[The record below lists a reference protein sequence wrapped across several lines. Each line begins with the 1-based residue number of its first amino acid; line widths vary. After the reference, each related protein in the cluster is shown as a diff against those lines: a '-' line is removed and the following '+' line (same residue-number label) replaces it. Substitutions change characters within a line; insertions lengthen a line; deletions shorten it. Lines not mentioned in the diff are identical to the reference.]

1 MFDVISI
8 GSAIRDIIF
17 EIKPEHMPSCLYKE
31 KIDNQLLCFHY
42 GEKIEPKK
50 AYFSFGGGG
59 ANSAISFSRL
69 GLKSALCSSLGKDGT
84 ADVILD
90 HFKKEKVN
98 VSLINYDKSLH
109 TALSFI
115 IVGLSGERTI
125 FPYAGASGDLNFNS
139 SVVKKLASTK
149 WIYLTTLRDKAQK
162 CLQEIEKLLKKNRAI
177 RFAFNPGETELD
189 RGLKKIAG
197 ILKRTTVLI
206 LNKEEATY
214 LVSSNER
221 PKNYKIDYLLKYLK
235 DKGPEMVLI
244 TDGVNGAFLF
254 DGKKRYSVTVPKIKT
269 VEQTGAGDA
278 FGSGFIAGLQIYND
292 ISLAL
297 KLASLNAL
305 SVIKKFGSQ
314 EGLLKLNQ
322 VRNINTIKIKNF

>member
-17 EIKPEHMPSCLYKE
+17 EIKPDHMPPCLYKE
-31 KIDNQLLCFHY
+31 KINRKLLCFHY
-42 GEKIEPKK
+42 GGKIEPKK

-69 GLKSALCSSLGKDGT
+69 GLKSALCSLLGKDGT
-84 ADVILD
+84 ADVFLN
-90 HFKKEKVN
+90 HLKKEKVN
-98 VSLINYDKSLH
+98 TSLINYDKHLH
-109 TALSFI
+109 TALSFV

-125 FPYAGASGDLNFNS
+125 FPYAGASGDLNLNS
-139 SVVKKLASTK
+139 IVIKKLKNTK
-149 WIYLTTLRDKAQK
+149 WIYLTTLREKAQK
-162 CLQEIEKLLKKNRAI
+162 SLQKIEKLLKKNKVPKL
-177 RFAFNPGETELD
+177 AFNPGETELI
-189 RGLKKIAG
+189 RGLKKLAA
-197 ILKRTTVLI
+197 ILKKTTVLI

-214 LVSSNER
+214 LVSSDGR
-221 PKNYKIDYLLKYLK
+221 PKNYKMDYLLKFLK
-235 DKGPEMVLI
+235 NKGPEMVLI
-244 TDGVNGAFLF
+244 TDGENGAFLF
-254 DGKKRYSVTVPKIKT
+254 DGKKRYSVTVPQIKT
-269 VEQTGAGDA
+269 VEKTGAGDA
-278 FGSGFIAGLQIYND
+278 FGSGFIAGLQIYDD

-305 SVIKKFGSQ
+305 SVVKKFGSQ